1 MFKYSLFRF
10 PSSTFTHHLY
20 INMYFECLLSN
31 KLLPF
36 YGFITIFMIL
46 ITEIINLKIEDGKT
60 EVVFKFHPI
69 KIKC

>member
-1 MFKYSLFRF
+1 
-10 PSSTFTHHLY
+10 
-20 INMYFECLLSN
+20 MYFECLLSN